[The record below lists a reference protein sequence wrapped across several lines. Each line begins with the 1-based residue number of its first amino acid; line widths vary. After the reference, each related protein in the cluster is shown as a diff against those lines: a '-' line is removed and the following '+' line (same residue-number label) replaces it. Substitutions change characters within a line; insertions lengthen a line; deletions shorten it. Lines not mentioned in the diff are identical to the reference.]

1 MKTTTAKFSSVF
13 SSRNQY
19 FFETLHVKLI
29 STLLFHKIIILF
41 QIFYIHFK
49 LSSSPFLQWAKS
61 SKTIPFSNN
70 SAKESTV
77 KFTRQFTWKQNNK
90 SRSRLL
96 MRRSSSKSPNYNNA
110 QWTRSTFC
118 QPSKPVPISSGTLT
132 CWRLSTIFTLSMNS
146 AMEEHLINSCRSK
159 APSQKIKASSF
170 SVRWSRPLRFSPKI
184 TSCTE
189 T

>member
-1 MKTTTAKFSSVF
+1 MEFYKTKVSILFDTLINPKNKFKNTENLIDIEKLLTERHKDFFQLKTTTAKFSSVF

-77 KFTRQFTWKQNNK
+77 KFTRQFT
-90 SRSRLL
+90 
-96 MRRSSSKSPNYNNA
+96 
-110 QWTRSTFC
+110 
-118 QPSKPVPISSGTLT
+118 
-132 CWRLSTIFTLSMNS
+132 
-146 AMEEHLINSCRSK
+146 
-159 APSQKIKASSF
+159 
-170 SVRWSRPLRFSPKI
+170 
-184 TSCTE
+184 
-189 T
+189 